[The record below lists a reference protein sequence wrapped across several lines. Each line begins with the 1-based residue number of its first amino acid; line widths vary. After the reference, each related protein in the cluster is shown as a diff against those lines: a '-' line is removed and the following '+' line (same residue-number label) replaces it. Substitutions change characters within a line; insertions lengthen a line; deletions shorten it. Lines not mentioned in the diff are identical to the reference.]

1 MRERYVHAT
10 FALHAMF
17 ICVKYNI
24 EKVGDSNARVIH
36 DVYSNARVISQSKK
50 CK

>member
-36 DVYSNARVISQSKK
+36 DDYDNARVISQ
-50 CK
+50 